1 MKPVKIDPQ
10 AFPAFTRFCRRAKE
24 FAEVSGG
31 RFSRYDYE
39 SSRRWLKQR
48 KWREDPPSRRIEYL
62 VELFPVIFDY
72 QKKADKRDCELERDC
87 DEAQRKIFRE
97 AVEKACV
104 STIHLVEHF
113 HRDWKEQGF
122 DWERALLEGESFE
135 KVASKLL
142 NYREKFCGCPAVLKN
157 LATAMFVTDFGLCLG
172 LPKVSCLKDE
182 TLLKLFQD
190 KASTL
195 QPESDDDITSSFQ
208 FEEQH
213 HSNSRNRSISKVSV
227 SSDRNRRRFLRK
239 RSKNSSVN
247 PRSTRGKAPVTIEL
261 SRRNFGNT
269 NRVTPLSNERHY
281 T

>member
-1 MKPVKIDPQ
+1 MKPVMIDPH
-10 AFPAFTRFCRRAKE
+10 AFPAFTSFCRRAME

-31 RFSRYDYE
+31 RFSRYDLE
-39 SSRRWLKQR
+39 SSRRWLMQR

-104 STIHLVEHF
+104 STIHLVDHF
-113 HRDWKEQGF
+113 DRDWDEQGC

-142 NYREKFCGCPAVLKN
+142 NYREKFCGTPVVIRN

-190 KASTL
+190 KASAL
-195 QPESDDDITSSFQ
+195 QPESDDDFTTSFQ
-208 FEEQH
+208 YEEQY
-213 HSNSRNRSISKVSV
+213 HSNLRNRSISKGSV
-227 SSDRNRRRFLRK
+227 SSDRNRRRFFRK
-239 RSKNSSVN
+239 RSKNNSFN
-247 PRSTRGKAPVTIEL
+247 PRSTRGKAPIMIEL
-261 SRRNFGNT
+261 SKRNVRST
-269 NRVTPLSNERHY
+269 ASTALSSEWQFI
-281 T
+281 